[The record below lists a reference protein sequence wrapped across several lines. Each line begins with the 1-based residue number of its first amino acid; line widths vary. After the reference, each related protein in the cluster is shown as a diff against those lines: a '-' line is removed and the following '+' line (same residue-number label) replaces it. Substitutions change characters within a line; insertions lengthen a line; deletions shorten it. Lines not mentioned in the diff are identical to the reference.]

1 LIWIE
6 SGGLERETHSGIGE
20 GLLRN
25 HICNWRRANSA
36 RLQNYDWP
44 GNVRELENVVE
55 RAVIAARPGSLHF
68 DIPEAAAES
77 PNSSSSGAG
86 DRAAEENVA
95 VVPEREMRR
104 RERENIAAA
113 LKLCREESNIA
124 AALKLCKGR
133 VYGPGGAAELL
144 GVQPTTLSARIRKF
158 GLK

>member
-1 LIWIE
+1 MIWIE

-25 HICNWRRANSA
+25 QICNWRSQLRS
-36 RLQNYDWP
+36 LQNYDWP

-113 LKLCREESNIA
+113 LKLC
-124 AALKLCKGR
+124 KGR

>member
-1 LIWIE
+1 MIWIE

-25 HICNWRRANSA
+25 QICNWRSQLRS
-36 RLQNYDWP
+36 LQNYDWP

-86 DRAAEENVA
+86 DRAVEENVA

-113 LKLCREESNIA
+113 LKLCREESMDLA
-124 AALKLCKGR
+124 AQLNCSASN
-133 VYGPGGAAELL
+133 
-144 GVQPTTLSARIRKF
+144 QPRSARAS
-158 GLK
+158 GSSV

>member
-1 LIWIE
+1 MIWIE
-6 SGGLERETHSGIGE
+6 SGGLKRETHSGIGE

-113 LKLCREESNIA
+113 LKLC
-124 AALKLCKGR
+124 KGR

>member
-1 LIWIE
+1 MIWIE

-25 HICNWRRANSA
+25 QICNWRSQLRS
-36 RLQNYDWP
+36 LQNYDWP

-86 DRAAEENVA
+86 DRAVEENVA

-104 RERENIAAA
+104 RERE
-113 LKLCREESNIA
+113 NIA

>member
-113 LKLCREESNIA
+113 LKLC
-124 AALKLCKGR
+124 KGR